1 MKKAMK
7 KKHIALLASISV
19 IALGILV
26 ILMAT
31 GRTRINQENFKL
43 ITKGMSKKEVSQI
56 LGPPGV
62 YGGGSETI
70 IGSIGNPLDPAVYLQ
85 AGHEDWHN
93 GRHSI
98 QLYYDED
105 GKVIAGSFAVI
116 VDEVV
121 DRSWFVRLMQ
131 AVGF

>member
-1 MKKAMK
+1 MKRKY
-7 KKHIALLASISV
+7 IALLASIGV
-19 IALGILV
+19 IALGVLA

-31 GRTRINQENFKL
+31 GRTRLNQENFKL
-43 ITKGMSKKEVSQI
+43 ITKGMSKTDVSQI
-56 LGPPGV
+56 LGPPGA
-62 YGGGSETI
+62 YGGGSQTI
-70 IGSIGNPLDPAVYLQ
+70 IDSIGNPLDPTIYLQ

>member
-1 MKKAMK
+1 VKR
-7 KKHIALLASISV
+7 KHIALVASIGV
-19 IALGILV
+19 IALGIPV

-43 ITKGMSKKEVSQI
+43 ITKGMSKTDVSQI
-56 LGPPGV
+56 LGPPGA
-62 YGGGSETI
+62 YGGGSQTI
-70 IGSIGNPLDPAVYLQ
+70 IDSIGDPLDPAVYLQ
-85 AGHEDWHN
+85 AGHENWHN
-93 GRHSI
+93 GRNSI